1 MSTVIPLRSVLSGSP
16 VRGQE
21 VEENLNEEEGMIARY
36 RLRSRQ
42 ASAIISAAITGA
54 ATLLHTGQVVE
65 AVAVIAAGLF
75 IVAVLYGR

>member
-1 MSTVIPLRSVLSGSP
+1 MSTAIPLRSVLSGTP

-21 VEENLNEEEGMIARY
+21 AEETWMMEEDMSDRDK
-36 RLRSRQ
+36 LRSERV
-42 ASAIISAAITGA
+42 SKIISAAIVGA
-54 ATLLHTGQVVE
+54 ATLLHSGQAIE